1 MYTYRKS
8 LLALAV
14 VFLGA
19 AAARPAD
26 DEKIIAREDAI
37 EVMLVRQKSVQG
49 ELKTTPEQNQKI
61 HAFADKQWQK
71 VKAMKGSSESER
83 DREFEK
89 MAKANQEFLQNTLRP
104 EQVKRLNEIAMQVA
118 GLLWVMR
125 SDVASALNMT
135 DEQKQKIRELH
146 REAHKEAQEAL
157 RTENQAVAEEKF
169 RDMRQANRRR
179 LMSILTDE
187 QKAKWKEM
195 AGQPFRGE
203 LHFGP
208 RSEK

>member
-8 LLALAV
+8 LLALAIV
-14 VFLGA
+14 VLGA

-37 EVMLVRQKSVQG
+37 EVMLLRQKSVQE
-49 ELKTTPEQNQKI
+49 ELKTSSEQNQKI
-61 HAFADKQWQK
+61 HAFADKQWK
-71 VKAMKGSSESER
+71 KAQSLRGKSEAER
-83 DREFEK
+83 DQEFER
-89 MAKANQEFLQNTLRP
+89 MAKANQEFLQNTLMP
-104 EQVKRLNEIAMQVA
+104 QQVKRLNEIAMQVA

-125 SDVASALNMT
+125 SDVASALNLT
-135 DEQKQKIRELH
+135 DEQKQKIREMH

-157 RTENQAVAEEKF
+157 RSDNEAVEDAKF
-169 RDMRQANRRR
+169 REMRQSNRRR
-179 LMSILTDE
+179 LMSVLTDE
-187 QKAKWKEM
+187 QKAKWRQM

>member
-14 VFLGA
+14 AVLGTA
-19 AAARPAD
+19 TARPAD

-37 EVMLVRQKSVQG
+37 EVILLRQKSVQG

-61 HAFADKQWQK
+61 HAFADKQWKK

-83 DREFEK
+83 DREFER

-118 GLLWVMR
+118 GLLWLMR
-125 SDVASALNMT
+125 SDVTSALNLT

-146 REAHKEAQEAL
+146 REARKEAQEAL
-157 RTENQAVAEEKF
+157 RSENQAVEEEKF
-169 RDMRQANRRR
+169 REMRQTNRRR
-179 LMSILTDE
+179 LMSVLTDE

>member
-14 VFLGA
+14 VLLGA

-26 DEKIIAREDAI
+26 DEKIVAREDAI
-37 EVMLVRQKSVQG
+37 EVMLLRQKSVQ
-49 ELKTTPEQNQKI
+49 EDLKTTPEQNQKI
-61 HAFADKQWQK
+61 HAFADKQWKK

-83 DREFEK
+83 DRAFEE

-125 SDVASALNMT
+125 SDVASALNLA

-157 RTENQAVAEEKF
+157 RSENQAVEEEKF
-169 RDMRQANRRR
+169 REMRQANRRR
-179 LMSILTDE
+179 LMSILTDD
-187 QKAKWKEM
+187 QKAKWRQM

>member
-1 MYTYRKS
+1 
-8 LLALAV
+8 
-14 VFLGA
+14 
-19 AAARPAD
+19 
-26 DEKIIAREDAI
+26 
-37 EVMLVRQKSVQG
+37 
-49 ELKTTPEQNQKI
+49 
-61 HAFADKQWQK
+61 
-71 VKAMKGSSESER
+71 MKGSSESER

-89 MAKANQEFLQNTLRP
+89 MAKANQEFIQNTLRP

-125 SDVASALNMT
+125 SDVASALNLT

-146 REAHKEAQEAL
+146 REARKEAQEAL
-157 RTENQAVAEEKF
+157 RSVNRAVEEEKF

-195 AGQPFRGE
+195 AGQPFRGV
-203 LHFGP
+203 LHFGQ